1 MASTR
6 LPRAKLQTQLADSK
20 ARPLPLR
27 RLLWGTPSSHSGTP
41 ISPMWGRVVKGLT
54 NASFCVIVVSS
65 WKPSLVHRLGCG
77 LWFWSHS
84 PVLSPLEHVSHCVIT
99 VHSRL

>member
-41 ISPMWGRVVKGLT
+41 VSPMWGHVVKGLT

-65 WKPSLVHRLGCG
+65 WKPSLVHRLGYG
-77 LWFWSHS
+77 LWFLVPQSCAL
-84 PVLSPLEHVSHCVIT
+84 PIRACIT
-99 VHSRL
+99 LCYYCPSSS